1 LLPASAGTDTRPI
14 RKEQSPARTFEG
26 SKVRVYILVSHCLRL
41 AKPAIRGFKEDMHY
55 MIYIYIYMDIMEAT
69 MQVSK
74 WGNSLAVRLP
84 KALVD
89 ELGLRE
95 GDELNVVAARNGN
108 IEVETKEDQRKAAL
122 ERMAARNW
130 TLPPD
135 YKFDRDEANER

>member
-1 LLPASAGTDTRPI
+1 
-14 RKEQSPARTFEG
+14 
-26 SKVRVYILVSHCLRL
+26 
-41 AKPAIRGFKEDMHY
+41 
-55 MIYIYIYMDIMEAT
+55 MEAA

-89 ELGLRE
+89 ELGLKE
-95 GDELNVVAARNGN
+95 GDELNVVAAKDGA
-108 IEVETKEDQRKAAL
+108 IAIETKEDQRRRAL
-122 ERMAARNW
+122 ERMAQRNW

>member
-1 LLPASAGTDTRPI
+1 MTVLKDRDI
-14 RKEQSPARTFEG
+14 
-26 SKVRVYILVSHCLRL
+26 
-41 AKPAIRGFKEDMHY
+41 HY
-55 MIYIYIYMDIMEAT
+55 MIYISKKDIMEPK

-89 ELGLRE
+89 QLGLKE
-95 GDELNVVAARNGN
+95 GDELNVVAAKDGTV
-108 IEVETKEDQRKAAL
+108 EVETRE
-122 ERMAARNW
+122 ERRRRAIERLASLNW